1 MKGDRT
7 MNKKAKKTTVTLEDL
22 QKVNIIPFDEKPLEF
37 DKIKASKAYILWE
50 KSVTD
55 PKSLT
60 REEKDWLFEQFYYN
74 GTMNAIRI
82 GGWSIIYPTAKM
94 FLVQNDNWRDWKLYS
109 AFDKTSI
116 RNNLKFAGG
125 CREIIEYTKKE
136 AK

>member
-1 MKGDRT
+1 
-7 MNKKAKKTTVTLEDL
+7 MNKKTKKTTVTIEDL
-22 QKVNIIPFDEKPLEF
+22 QKVNIIPFAEKPWEF
-37 DKIKASKAYILWE
+37 DKIKTSKAYMLWE

-60 REEKDWLFEQFYYN
+60 REEKDWLFGQFYYN
-74 GTMNAIRI
+74 GTMNTIRI

-94 FLVQNDNWRDWKLYS
+94 FLVQDDNWRDWKLYS

-125 CREIIEYTKKE
+125 CREILEYTKKE

>member
-7 MNKKAKKTTVTLEDL
+7 MNKKTKKPTLTLEWL
-22 QKVNIIPFDEKPLEF
+22 QKFNVIPFDEKPWEF
-37 DKIKASKAYILWE
+37 DKLKTSKAYMIWE

-60 REEKDWLFEQFYYN
+60 REEKDWVFEQFCYN
-74 GTMNAIRI
+74 GTMNAIHI
-82 GGWSIIYPTAKM
+82 GGWAIIYPTVRT
-94 FLVQNDNWRDWKLYS
+94 FLVQSDNWRDWKLYS

-116 RNNLKFAGG
+116 RKQFRGVGG